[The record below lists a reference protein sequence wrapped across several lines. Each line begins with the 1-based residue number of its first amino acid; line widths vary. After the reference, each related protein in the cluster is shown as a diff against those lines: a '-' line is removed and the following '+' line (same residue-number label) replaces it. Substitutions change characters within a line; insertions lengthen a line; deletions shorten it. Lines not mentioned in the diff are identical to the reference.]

1 MTVAIFLTGWHPLNQ
16 ASSLA
21 VAFIPSQEGMANT
34 RGQSFLSRDQAE
46 LAGALFLWSRVEVL
60 RGCVLQP

>member
-21 VAFIPSQEGMANT
+21 VVFIPSQEGMANT
-34 RGQSFLSRDQAE
+34 RGPVLFVQGPSGTSRCTVFMVQ
-46 LAGALFLWSRVEVL
+46 GRSS
-60 RGCVLQP
+60 